1 VPGKDG
7 RWPELRLPGIRF
19 GDYAL
24 GVNDRQFL
32 FVIFALSALSVVLL
46 GIALFSK

>member
-7 RWPELRLPGIRF
+7 RWPELQLPGIRL
-19 GDYAL
+19 GGYGS

-32 FVIFALSALSVVLL
+32 FVIVALSALSVVLL
-46 GIALFSK
+46 SIALFG